1 MTRKSECEV
10 DNISV
15 FNKLSSVTSKGTGKL
30 DCILHRAQIT
40 IKKILLFFKT
50 NKQKPQPK
58 WKQKAANN
66 SQQQNNKNPTQ
77 LFFKQC
83 FSSAIPNGKYFILLL
98 QKIKVAN
105 IEILCTV

>member
-50 NKQKPQPK
+50 NKQKPKPK

-77 LFFKQC
+77 LFL
-83 FSSAIPNGKYFILLL
+83 SSAFL
-98 QKIKVAN
+98 QLFPMGNTSFYSFRKLKLRI
-105 IEILCTV
+105 